1 MHRPYAAGG
10 MSAGAPKPNRIRA
23 FVALDLPDRV
33 RSGIDTWI
41 AAELRDEAL
50 RPVTAEKL
58 HLTLCFLGHIP
69 PEDLQRAKRIVL
81 GLEPRPVPITL
92 RAGPVAKPRGRPR
105 IFALEADSDAAV
117 ALQAELVEALVDA
130 GVYEPEKRPFWP
142 HLTVARVRTERGKR
156 RRPRTVR
163 TRPGELPAALVHTFD
178 SVRIALYR
186 SHLRPG
192 GAQYEPLANLDLPP
206 AG

>member
-1 MHRPYAAGG
+1 
-10 MSAGAPKPNRIRA
+10 MSADTSKPKRIRA

-33 RSGIDTWI
+33 RSGIDAWS

-50 RPVTAEKL
+50 RVVSAEKL
-58 HLTLCFLGHIP
+58 HLTLCFLGHVP
-69 PEDLQRAKRIVL
+69 PEDLERAERIVL
-81 GLEPRPVPITL
+81 GIKPRPVPVTL
-92 RAGPVAKPRGRPR
+92 RAEPVAKPRGRPR
-105 IFALEADSDAAV
+105 MFALEADSDAAV
-117 ALQAELVEALVDA
+117 ALHSELSEALVDA
-130 GVYEPEKRPFWP
+130 GLYEPEKRPFWP
-142 HLTVARVRTERGKR
+142 HLTVARVRTEPGKR
-156 RRPRTVR
+156 RQPRPVR
-163 TRPGELPAALVHTFD
+163 TRPGELPAALVHTFG

>member
-1 MHRPYAAGG
+1 
-10 MSAGAPKPNRIRA
+10 MSADTQKPKRIRA
-23 FVALDLPDRV
+23 FVALDLPDSV
-33 RSGIDTWI
+33 RSGIDAWI

-69 PEDLQRAKRIVL
+69 PEDLERARRLVL
-81 GLEPRPVPITL
+81 GVKPRAVPITL
-92 RAGPVAKPRGRPR
+92 RAEPVAKPRGRPR
-105 IFALEADSDAAV
+105 LFALEADSDAAV
-117 ALQAELVEALVDA
+117 ALQAELAEALVDA

-142 HLTVARVRTERGKR
+142 HLTVARVRTEPGRG
-156 RRPRTVR
+156 RRPRAVR
-163 TRPGELPAALVHTFD
+163 VHPGELPAALVHTFG